1 VISIQDTGGLALRTG
16 DIDAYIQLLEKW
28 VNRESIG
35 DYMAQGWLA
44 LSEMAGV
51 DAATDFED
59 GVPIV
64 RGSEVLHDI
73 RWGTYGPAWFLPQVV
88 RPIPLGVH
96 QRAGL
101 AAGEDIQQ
109 SLSEVRRDLV
119 EKTGLSEEETERMF
133 TADNFNYGMVL
144 KHSEDAE
151 SVLTALGICAI
162 GGPGEAGRDIPW
174 LSEIYSAA
182 TGFSVTPEELRRE
195 GEKQRNME
203 ALLNAREGIMG
214 EDYEPPTLWLEHTE
228 KPIQVDKG
236 DYYATDWFG
245 RRITK
250 DEIYKWMRDYYTERG
265 WDIEKRIP
273 TKEKLVELG
282 LEEFMYIVE
291 PYLA

>member
-1 VISIQDTGGLALRTG
+1 VLSIQDTGGLELRTG
-16 DIDAYIQLLEKW
+16 DIDSYIQLLEKW
-28 VNRESIG
+28 VNREGIG
-35 DYMAQGWLA
+35 DYMAQGWSA

-59 GVPIV
+59 GVPMV

-73 RWGTYGPAWFLPQVV
+73 RWGTYGPAWMLAQVV
-88 RPIPLGVH
+88 RPKPLQIH
-96 QRAGL
+96 QRTAH
-101 AAGEDIQQ
+101 AIGEDVQQ
-109 SLSEVRRDLV
+109 SLSEVRSDLV
-119 EKTGLSEEETERMF
+119 EKIGLPKEEADRII
-133 TADNFNYGMVL
+133 TADDFNVGAVTR
-144 KHSEDAE
+144 HSEDTEA
-151 SVLTALGICAI
+151 VCNALGTCFG
-162 GGPGEAGRDIPW
+162 GGPGDPGRDIPW

-182 TGFSVTPEELRRE
+182 TGFSITPEALKRE

-203 ALLNAREGIMG
+203 ALLNAREGIRG

-250 DEIYKWMRDYYTERG
+250 DEIYKWMRDYYAERG
-265 WDIEKRIP
+265 WDIKKRIP
-273 TKEKLVELG
+273 TREKLVELG